1 MIKISIDNFR
11 LNIPKT
17 SFYCVVIMNVPQLIV
32 FMVFMM
38 NADDDFQ
45 LELGKLLQIASIV
58 CL

>member
-1 MIKISIDNFR
+1 MPIDNFR
-11 LNIPKT
+11 LNILKT
-17 SFYCVVIMNVPQLIV
+17 SFYCVVIMSVPQLIV

>member
-1 MIKISIDNFR
+1 MVSIDNFR
-11 LNIPKT
+11 LNILKT

-45 LELGKLLQIASIV
+45 LEPGKLLQIVSTV

>member
-1 MIKISIDNFR
+1 
-11 LNIPKT
+11 
-17 SFYCVVIMNVPQLIV
+17 MNVPQLIV

-45 LELGKLLQIASIV
+45 LEPGKLLQIVSTV